1 MTDDERRSRVPEKG
15 IDFVDSSSYF
25 QDYVGTRSDG
35 IEVYETSPEVK
46 NLPTKEKIKRYKQY
60 MEEEYR
66 GRTAKFTK
74 NGETYY
80 ARFDDADIRKNIY
93 GDKKS
98 DAKGKTA
105 KLNAGAEGDIF
116 DLIEGA
122 RYQSSSAER
131 GKNGVAHKGVENW
144 DYYVKTVQIDGQ
156 VFDEVVNVRLNNKG
170 EYVYS
175 IQLNQNKKTPALP
188 PAPAYND
195 KSQMATLKIGETT
208 DATNSIPTNGK
219 NVNEKT
225 SFSAGNGLRKEDLLN
240 RLKTASE
247 SLYGE
252 KGNKYLQIPYASEIP
267 VKKTEPQP
275 IPYAQKQT
283 PQPIPHADTIPKK
296 RNVASESPDITTDE
310 RWDYM
315 LETAPGE
322 RHARKLTEEEWTSPK
337 KHADDKFKAEH
348 GITDRQAEVFYN
360 EPRTEIKESKK
371 AQRYEHRQVRE
382 ADKAIREALDINK
395 YSDGPYIKKR
405 MDEAVEKMKNGSLSK
420 AEKEQLFDDMFANGI
435 KIDGEFATQYQ
446 DLKKVLRET
455 PIKVSENIKKN
466 IADFGDFRRR
476 NVNKIRLNDRE
487 GVQADIMM
495 SFEIL
500 TRNSSRKSIP
510 LRKWWKRSQRLQTA
524 SR

>member
-1 MTDDERRSRVPEKG
+1 MHGDDEIAEALLHETQHNIQRIDGRNSGANADYIDREYAMRKFGMTPEELYLRNAGEAEARQTAHSRRMTDDERRSRVPKKG
-15 IDFVDSSSYF
+15 IDFVDNSSYF

-60 MEEEYR
+60 MEEKYR

-208 DATNSIPTNGK
+208 DATNSIPANSK
-219 NVNEKT
+219 SVNEKT
-225 SFSAGNGLRKEDLLN
+225 LLSAGNY
-240 RLKTASE
+240 E
-247 SLYGE
+247 S
-252 KGNKYLQIPYASEIP
+252 
-267 VKKTEPQP
+267 
-275 IPYAQKQT
+275 
-283 PQPIPHADTIPKK
+283 
-296 RNVASESPDITTDE
+296 NV
-310 RWDYM
+310 
-315 LETAPGE
+315 
-322 RHARKLTEEEWTSPK
+322 
-337 KHADDKFKAEH
+337 
-348 GITDRQAEVFYN
+348 
-360 EPRTEIKESKK
+360 
-371 AQRYEHRQVRE
+371 
-382 ADKAIREALDINK
+382 
-395 YSDGPYIKKR
+395 
-405 MDEAVEKMKNGSLSK
+405 
-420 AEKEQLFDDMFANGI
+420 
-435 KIDGEFATQYQ
+435 
-446 DLKKVLRET
+446 
-455 PIKVSENIKKN
+455 
-466 IADFGDFRRR
+466 
-476 NVNKIRLNDRE
+476 
-487 GVQADIMM
+487 IM
-495 SFEIL
+495 S
-500 TRNSSRKSIP
+500 
-510 LRKWWKRSQRLQTA
+510 
-524 SR
+524 